1 MLDHKQLLDLL
12 KKPEAPTIDFKAGE
26 YDLESPR
33 GQKGNGYLDLLKDIL
48 CMSNTPREGNA
59 YIITGVRNKPG
70 SRNWVIGIKTNID
83 DNKIQALLCNWLK
96 PIPPVHYYELR
107 AYGKHTGVFEV
118 QRDQLRGPYYV
129 SDELD
134 PAKKGKL
141 RNEGKFLILD
151 DLYFRR
157 GTRND
162 WSREKDK
169 EYIIDWFN
177 TYRNDRWQDWDNF
190 KADCDYFGT
199 QDFGTQRHYIL
210 ITSPLSHIDQ
220 SVLESLSHV
229 SWSAVIDFDPGS
241 DQKGLLKA
249 FQSTQRDVIRV
260 VKGENPSFNSWQNTY
275 WFFAQGLSG
284 RQGTLVKRNNWRAWR
299 TNYGTEI
306 DKQFRHIA
314 RYLLPN
320 PVTFIVIW
328 NDDSLLRHLQT
339 TIEST
344 AGFDNSKIVIV
355 SEAVDNIRNR
365 VDDEEFEL
373 KYYEIPFDQLSSG
386 LSVEFSEHTLEG
398 REFTF
403 PSGSGSPILVPTDR
417 LPWLQSQ
424 LELVHLGIGIEPS
437 SDDETEDDKSDFL
450 RGGGIITWS
459 ELNLHRDADRDITNK
474 IARRV
479 RDDLGNR
486 TKRIEIFHVPGAGGT
501 TISRRII
508 WDLHKD
514 YPSVVIHSGDSKGIV
529 ERIEFITAITKSPLL
544 ALADSAEI
552 AEREIEGIYNLLQSR
567 RTGCILLSV
576 SRRHQLPNQA
586 TRSFHVQLKLTNSEL
601 LRFLDKYTSFVPE
614 RRNDLKSL
622 VDTKIESE
630 KTAFHFGLT
639 AYGEDYRGLRSYIS
653 HRISNLTDIQKQLI
667 GFLSIAYM
675 YGQKGISAQA
685 FRYLLGL
692 SNQDVSFFTVF
703 EKHQS
708 VLDILILDNK
718 EWQWRLIHQLVAQEV
733 LQQILTPIGA
743 DSRVWK
749 QQLSLWG
756 KDFIKFCK
764 ESQLITSETV
774 LKLLR
779 RVFIERDTVDVLG
792 REPDDDTRRVNSG
805 MRTSSLF
812 IQDIPSPEGRLEV
825 LKFLTEMFP
834 EEAHFWAHLG
844 RFQAAIMKNY
854 SDSLEAVEQAIQLQ
868 PEDPLLWHMKGMNFR
883 YQAQGLMAS
892 NEILAEIVALAEQA
906 SECFEKS
913 RDLNP
918 DHEHAY
924 ISEIQLLAKV
934 LNYAVRDTE
943 ENIFQYIRRYDA
955 LPYVRDAID
964 KAESLLAVVRS
975 NREGTGSSSYE
986 RSCRAQISR
995 LYGDY
1000 QEALQIWDSLLSRQD
1015 VHHPPIRRQI
1025 VYALKDREETWNMM
1039 PRKHLDRCIDLLQ
1052 KNLNEQPHNG
1062 RDLRLWL
1069 QAVRYSSRMPSIGSL
1084 IEKVSYWRANTDV
1097 LDAIYYLYVLYSL
1110 RALEGGTIERDLAGR
1125 YMDES
1130 KNLSQNRHNRFKS
1143 FEWLGRG
1150 EGIGRLVH
1158 QSVLGNWDQER
1169 NFWSNTKVLER
1180 TNGIITRVSGPQA
1193 GTIEIGGLP
1202 SFFVPGS
1209 KKDEPISKDSVNRRV
1224 DFFLGF
1230 SYSGIR
1236 AWDVQFKD

>member
-1 MLDHKQLLDLL
+1 
-12 KKPEAPTIDFKAGE
+12 
-26 YDLESPR
+26 
-33 GQKGNGYLDLLKDIL
+33 
-48 CMSNTPREGNA
+48 MSNTPRQSNA
-59 YIITGVRNKPG
+59 YIFTGVKNKLGLRNH
-70 SRNWVIGIKTNID
+70 ITGIKTHID
-83 DNKIQALLCNWLK
+83 DSEIQDLLRNWLE
-96 PIPPVHYYELR
+96 PIPLVHYYEIR
-107 AYGKHTGVFEV
+107 SKGSKYIGVFEI
-118 QRDQLRGPYYV
+118 QPNQLQSPYYV
-129 SDELD
+129 SNKLKS
-134 PAKKGKL
+134 KKKNIL
-141 RNEGKFLILD
+141 RKQGKFLMQD
-151 DLYFRR
+151 TLYFRR
-157 GTRND
+157 GTTNSWASD
-162 WSREKDK
+162 EKEK
-169 EYIIDWFN
+169 KRIIDWFN
-177 TYRNDRWQDWDNF
+177 TYRNDRWQNWDNF
-190 KADCDYFGT
+190 KADCDY
-199 QDFGTQRHYIL
+199 FGTQRHYIL

-220 SVLESLSHV
+220 SILESLSHV
-229 SWSAVIDFDPGS
+229 SWSAVIDFDPDS

-260 VKGENPSFNSWQNTY
+260 VKGEYPSFNSWQNTY

-284 RQGTLVKRNNWRAWR
+284 RHGTLVKRNNWRAWQ

-306 DKQFRHIA
+306 NKQFHHIA

-320 PVTFIVIW
+320 PVTFVVIW
-328 NDDSLLRHLQT
+328 NDVSLLRHLRT
-339 TIEST
+339 TIDST

-355 SEAVDNIRNR
+355 SETIDRNR
-365 VDDEEFEL
+365 VDDDEFEL
-373 KYYEIPFDQLSSG
+373 SYYEIPIDQLSSG
-386 LSVEFSEHTLEG
+386 LSVEVPKPTLDG
-398 REFTF
+398 KEFTF

-437 SDDETEDDKSDFL
+437 LDDETEDDESDFL
-450 RGGGIITWS
+450 RGGGIITWN
-459 ELNLHRDADRDITNK
+459 ELNLRRDADRDITSK

-486 TKRIEIFHVPGAGGT
+486 ANRIKIFHVPGAGGT

-529 ERIEFITAITKSPLL
+529 ERIEFIVAITKLPVL

-576 SRRHQLPNQA
+576 SRRHQLPRQE
-586 TRSFHVQLKLTNSEL
+586 TRSFSVRLKLTNSEL
-601 LRFLDKYTSFVPE
+601 LRFSDKYTSFVPE

-630 KTAFHFGLT
+630 QTAFHFGLT
-639 AYGEDYRGLRSYIS
+639 AYGEDYRGLQSYVS
-653 HRISNLTDIQKQLI
+653 HRINNLTDTQKQLI

-675 YGQKGISAQA
+675 YGQKGIPAQA

-692 SNQDVSFFTVF
+692 SNQDVSLPTVF
-703 EKHQS
+703 ENQQS

-718 EWQWRLIHQLVAQEV
+718 DWQWRLIHQLVAQEI
-733 LQQILTPIGA
+733 LRQILTPAGA
-743 DSRVWK
+743 DPRVWK
-749 QQLSLWG
+749 QQLSIWG
-756 KDFIKFCK
+756 KNFIKFCK
-764 ESQLITSETV
+764 ESQLITSETM
-774 LKLLR
+774 LKLLE

-792 REPDDDTRRVNSG
+792 REPDDDTRRINSRIG
-805 MRTSSLF
+805 SFSLF
-812 IQDIPSPEGRLEV
+812 IQDIPSPEGQLEV

-834 EEAHFWAHLG
+834 EGAHFWGHLG
-844 RFQAAIMKNY
+844 RFQAAIMRNY
-854 SDSLEAVEQAIQLQ
+854 PDSLEAAEQAIQLQ
-868 PEDPLLWHMKGMNFR
+868 PNDHVLRHMKGMSFR
-883 YQAQGLMAS
+883 YQAQGLITSRADLT
-892 NEILAEIVALAEQA
+892 EVVALAEQ
-906 SECFEKS
+906 SSDCFEES
-913 RDLNP
+913 RRLNP
-918 DHEHAY
+918 DDEHSY
-924 ISEIQLLAKV
+924 ISEIQLLAEV

-943 ENIFQYIRRYDA
+943 ESIFQYIKRYDA

-995 LYGDY
+995 LYGNY

-1025 VYALKDREETWNMM
+1025 VYALQDRDKTWHSM
-1039 PRKHLDRCIDLLQ
+1039 PQRSRDRCIRLLQ
-1052 KNLNEQPHNG
+1052 DNLDEQPYNG

-1069 QAVRYSSRMPSIGSL
+1069 QAVRYSSRMPSIESL
-1084 IEKVSYWRANTDV
+1084 IEKVSYWKANTDV
-1097 LDAIYYLYVLYSL
+1097 LDATYYLYVLYSL
-1110 RALEGGTIERDLAGR
+1110 RALEGGTIERDRARR

-1143 FEWLGRG
+1143 FEWFGRD
-1150 EGIGRLVH
+1150 EGVGKLVH
-1158 QSVLGNWDQER
+1158 QSVLGNWDRER

-1180 TNGIITRVSGPQA
+1180 ADGIITRVSGPQA
-1193 GTIEIGGLP
+1193 GNIETGGLS
-1202 SFFVPGS
+1202 SFFVPGGS

-1230 SYSGIR
+1230 SYSGLR

>member
-1 MLDHKQLLDLL
+1 MLDPEQLRDFLN
-12 KKPEAPTIDFKAGE
+12 KPEAPYIDFKAGE

-33 GQKGNGYLDLLKDIL
+33 GQRGNGYLDLLKDIL

-83 DNKIQALLCNWLK
+83 DNEIQALLCNWLK

-107 AYGKHTGVFEV
+107 AYGKYIGVFEV
-118 QRDQLRGPYYV
+118 RRDQLRGPYYV

-141 RNEGKFLILD
+141 RNEGKFLIPD

-162 WSREKDK
+162 WARESDK

-177 TYRNDRWQDWDNF
+177 TYRNERWQDWDNF
-190 KADCDYFGT
+190 KADCDYF
-199 QDFGTQRHYIL
+199 DFGTQRHYIL

-220 SVLESLSHV
+220 PVLESLSHV
-229 SWSAVIDFDPGS
+229 SWSAVIDFDRDS

-260 VKGENPSFNSWQNTY
+260 VKGEYPSFNSWQNTY

-299 TNYGTEI
+299 TNYGKEI
-306 DKQFRHIA
+306 DEQFRHIA

-320 PVTFIVIW
+320 SVTFVVIW

-344 AGFDNSKIVIV
+344 AGFNNSKIVIV

-373 KYYEIPFDQLSSG
+373 NYYEIPIDQLLSG
-386 LSVEFSEHTLEG
+386 LSVEFPKHTLEG
-398 REFTF
+398 KEFTF

-424 LELVHLGIGIEPS
+424 LELVHLGIGTES
-437 SDDETEDDKSDFL
+437 SPDDETEDDESDFL
-450 RGGGIITWS
+450 RGGGIITWN
-459 ELNLHRDADRDITNK
+459 ELNLRRDADRDITSK

-486 TKRIEIFHVPGAGGT
+486 ANRIKIFHVPGAGGT

-529 ERIEFITAITKSPLL
+529 ERIEFIVAITRLPVL

-576 SRRHQLPNQA
+576 SRHHQLPRQ
-586 TRSFHVQLKLTNSEL
+586 TIRSFPVQLKLTASEL
-601 LRFLDKYTSFVPE
+601 HRFFDKYAKFVPG

-622 VDTKIESE
+622 VDTNNKLEQ
-630 KTAFHFGLT
+630 TAFHFGLT
-639 AYGEDYRGLRSYIS
+639 AYGEDYRGLQSYVS
-653 HRISNLTDIQKQLI
+653 HRINNLTDTQKQLI

-675 YGQKGISAQA
+675 YGQKGMPEQI

-692 SNQDVSFFTVF
+692 PNQDISLSTVF
-703 EKHQS
+703 ENQQP
-708 VLDILILDNK
+708 VFDILILDNK
-718 EWQWRLIHQLVAQEV
+718 DWQWRLIHQLVAQEI
-733 LQQILTPIGA
+733 LRQILTPAGA
-743 DSRVWK
+743 DPRVWK

-756 KDFIKFCK
+756 KNFIKFCK
-764 ESQLITSETV
+764 ESQLITSETI
-774 LKLLR
+774 LKLLK

-792 REPDDDTRRVNSG
+792 REPDDDTRRVNSRIG
-805 MRTSSLF
+805 SSSLF

-834 EEAHFWAHLG
+834 EEAHFWGHLG
-844 RFQAAIMKNY
+844 RFQAAIMRNY
-854 SDSLEAVEQAIQLQ
+854 PDSLEAAEQAIQLQ

-883 YQAQGLMAS
+883 YQAQGLMES

-918 DHEHAY
+918 GHEHAY

-934 LNYAVRDTE
+934 LNYAGNTE
-943 ENIFQYIRRYDA
+943 ESIFQYIKRYDA

-964 KAESLLAVVRS
+964 KAESLLAIVRS

-986 RSCRAQISR
+986 EGCRAQISR

-1025 VYALKDREETWNMM
+1025 VYALQDRDKTWHSM
-1039 PRKHLDRCIDLLQ
+1039 PQRSRDRCIRLLQ
-1052 KNLNEQPHNG
+1052 NNLDEQPYNG

-1069 QAVRYSSRMPSIGSL
+1069 QAVRYSSRMPSIESL
-1084 IEKVSYWRANTDV
+1084 IEKVSYWKANTGV
-1097 LDAIYYLYVLYSL
+1097 LDATYYLYVLYSL
-1110 RALEGGTIERDLAGR
+1110 RVLEGGTIEQRDRAGQ

-1130 KNLSQNRHNRFKS
+1130 ENLSQNRRNRSYS

-1150 EGIGRLVH
+1150 EGIGKLVH
-1158 QSVLGNWDQER
+1158 QSVLGNWDRER

-1180 TNGIITRVSGPQA
+1180 TDGIITRVSGPQA
-1193 GTIEIGGLP
+1193 GNIEIGGLS
-1202 SFFVPGS
+1202 SFFVPGGT

-1230 SYSGIR
+1230 SYSGLR